1 MASRYFLNIGTDYG
15 STANWSATSGG
26 AGGASVPTSIDDVF
40 FDANSGN
47 CNLNANRTATSIN
60 FTGYTGTINFSS
72 FTLTNSNNLTLSPTM
87 TMTATTGYL
96 NIQPNLPGLKTVT
109 SNGYIVPINVRIQ
122 FTNTGQTITLANN
135 FETAAGKELRIVA
148 TTLGTINTNQ
158 IRVNGSLYFQISTNA
173 SVNGSTLIKLV
184 GTGSVESSTTTG
196 PSRLALEINTAGT
209 ITFNGTT
216 TLWCNFT
223 YTAGTVVA
231 TGSTLLF
238 FAPNATNIS
247 ISLGS
252 LVNWYNLSFDNNGFN
267 PVVTLTS
274 NTNVTNNLSFR
285 AFAQALRVN
294 GSTIYCSGSLDGNS
308 GDHTVDGSTTP
319 TAIIMNGTGTLT
331 TSTTSPILGFR
342 SFSLPV
348 TINTT
353 GLITL
358 IGNFYYSYSTTLGT
372 ITTFTITTPNNF
384 DCVTKGATFF
394 IGGFTSS
401 APPISVTLSLNS
413 DFQFSNLST
422 YNNRLN
428 VTGGNIHVLNT
439 LTIGVKALSYVNEVT
454 DGSVTGCDIYLWG
467 DLISHSIESSSSSI
481 TIGNT
486 LYLVGPKN
494 SIFQTSDNSST
505 SYPSARMNN
514 SIIFNKTGKLSII
527 GRNTKFSK
535 TTSVTTQIIRYI
547 SGEIEMPR
555 LNDRISFGAANDYA
569 ISVYG
574 KVSKMRLR
582 NVRFGATSTR
592 VVTFYDDFFSGGAN
606 LYLNI
611 QGIST
616 AAPYDDNSST
626 YLITNASSRKFD
638 SHFTKI
644 SNVIWSGPSLN
655 LTNKNSNNR
664 TVNSNTNQLAHGFAK
679 NSPIIAKEPM
689 FGKLVNDPVV
699 TKIN

>member
-15 STANWSATSGG
+15 STANWSDTSGG
-26 AGGASVPTSIDDVF
+26 AGGFSVPTSADDVF

-47 CNLNANRTATSIN
+47 CDLDTDRVVLLLN

-72 FTLTNSNNLTLSPTM
+72 FLLRVLGNLTLASTM
-87 TMTATTGYL
+87 TMTATTGFL
-96 NIQPNLPGLKTVT
+96 DIAPATNLRIIT
-109 SNGYIVPINVRIQ
+109 SNGYVIPINVRMALS
-122 FTNTGQTITLANN
+122 NRTISLADN
-135 FETAAGKELRIVA
+135 FETSAGTELRIVA
-148 TTLGTINTNQ
+148 TSGNASINTNQ
-158 IRVNGSLYFQISTNA
+158 LRVGGDLYLDISA
-173 SVNGSTLIKLV
+173 SRTLSGTALKLV
-184 GTGSVESSTTTG
+184 GTGSIESSSTTG
-196 PSRLALEINTAGT
+196 VSRIPLEINTAGT

-238 FAPNATNIS
+238 FAPAATNIS

-252 LVNWYNLSFDNNGFN
+252 SINWYNLSFNNNGFN
-267 PVVTLTS
+267 PIVTLTS
-274 NTNVTNNLSFR
+274 DTNVTNNLSFR
-285 AFAQALRVN
+285 ADSQVLRIN

-308 GDHTVDGSTTP
+308 GTNVVTSSTTA
-319 TAIIMNGTGTLT
+319 TAIVMNGTGTLT
-331 TSTTSPILGFR
+331 TSTTSPIPSGFN

-358 IGNFYYSYSTTLGT
+358 IGNFYYAF
-372 ITTFTITTPNNF
+372 TTFTITTPDNF
-384 DCVTKGATFF
+384 DCVTNNPTFF
-394 IGGFTSS
+394 IGGSISNTPST
-401 APPISVTLSLNS
+401 SVTLSLNS

-422 YNNRLN
+422 YNNALN

-439 LTIGVKALSYVNEVT
+439 LTIAVKGLVYLNEDN
-454 DGSVTGCDIYLWG
+454 DGSITGCDIYLWS
-467 DLISHSIESSSSSI
+467 DLISHSHRSSTNT

-494 SIFQTSDNSST
+494 SIFKTSDNSSINF
-505 SYPSARMNN
+505 PSASISND
-514 SIIFNKTGKLSII
+514 IIFNKTGKLSII

-535 TTSVTTQIIRYI
+535 TTSTLQTIRYI

-555 LNDRISFGAANDYA
+555 PNDRISFGAANNYV

-582 NVRFGATSTR
+582 NVRFGTSNN
-592 VVTFYDDFFSGGAN
+592 VVTFHDDFFSGGAN
-606 LYLNI
+606 QPLNI

-616 AAPYDDNSST
+616 TIPYDDNNST

-644 SNVIWSGPSLN
+644 RNVIWSGPSLN

-664 TVNSNTNQLAHGFAK
+664 TINSNTNQLPQGFAK
-679 NSPIIAKEPM
+679 NSPIIVKEPM
-689 FGKLVNDPVV
+689 FGKLVNDPVF
-699 TKIN
+699 TK